1 MSADRNRKIKE
12 LKMHRSPLD
21 LFVED
26 LIREHAL
33 ILKELRNW
41 KQSISSGPDLQN
53 VKKFTEYYYSRI
65 AVHAKLEEENL
76 PLKAEES
83 GELLDTE
90 AFVFSHENLDLH
102 CKELEKSLKSLE
114 TGNPLSKDE
123 QSGIIREVTEL
134 CDLIENHFQEEEHHL
149 FPRSMEDIYESSGS
163 G

>member
-1 MSADRNRKIKE
+1 MP
-12 LKMHRSPLD
+12 RSTLD

-33 ILKELRNW
+33 ILKELRHW
-41 KQSISSGPDLQN
+41 RQSISSGPDLQN

-76 PLKAEES
+76 PLRAEES
-83 GELLDTE
+83 GEFLDTE

-102 CKELEKSLKSLE
+102 CRVIEERLE

-123 QSGIIREVTEL
+123 QSAIIREVTEL

-149 FPRSMEDIYESSGS
+149 FPRDMEEIYESSGA